1 MKKLAIGIIF
11 LGLMFLVCANQVEAN
26 WWIFGDEE
34 NLPEI
39 TSLFLGGVDITGMG
53 ARELVLD
60 NSNLE
65 AGNVMVKGF
74 AAKGGALLAI
84 AKISL
89 DGGQTWKEVGI
100 EGGRFFYQFAPEA
113 DREYKPQFKVI
124 DTEGEESDIR
134 DLPQFTL
141 IYKPVDLYEVLKQTL
156 QEMIEAYAF
165 KNLPRFSRYIS
176 DYFRGDRFALEEA
189 IESDFT
195 KYDNINID
203 VTVQQVIKSGNEV
216 AVNFEF
222 NWYGIKKSDGSIL
235 SPARGSAHYIFQQE
249 EGGYKL
255 LAMASPII
263 FGVSEASQVDTGEPG
278 SAVDDTATTFQDE
291 DTTTTTTTTTESL
304 ATYSASIIEWGTADQ
319 RLDFSTQSVV
329 TGAGGDIQYGVGAP
343 MIYCVPIGGSV
354 YINDLGTGSLDDFSE
369 APEDTD
375 PGWDNA
381 HLTPT
386 VGHTYAVKTS
396 EGNYGL
402 FEVTAFVDN
411 PGGTLD
417 VDYKYQPDGTRDMP

>member
-1 MKKLAIGIIF
+1 MKKLVIGIIF
-11 LGLMFLVCANQVEAN
+11 LGLMFLVCANQAEAKG
-26 WWIFGDEE
+26 WLFGDEE

-39 TSLFLGGVDITGMG
+39 TSLFLGGVEITGMG
-53 ARELVLD
+53 AKELVLD

-65 AGNVMVKGF
+65 AGNVMIRGF
-74 AAKGGALLAI
+74 VAKAGVPLAM

-89 DGGQTWKEVGI
+89 DGGQAWEEVGI

-124 DTEGEESDIR
+124 DTEGGESDIR
-134 DLPQFTL
+134 DLPRFAL
-141 IYKPVDLYEVLKQTL
+141 IYKPVDLIEVLEQTL
-156 QEMIEAYAF
+156 QEMIEAYVF

-195 KYDNINID
+195 RYDNINID

-216 AVNFEF
+216 AVDFEF

-235 SPARGSAHYIFQQE
+235 SPARGSTHYIFQQE

-263 FGVSEASQVDTGEPG
+263 FGISEASQVDTGEPG
-278 SAVDDTATTFQDE
+278 SAVDDTATTFQTE
-291 DTTTTTTTTTESL
+291 DTTTTTTPESL
-304 ATYSASIIEWGTADQ
+304 TTYSASIIEWGTADQ

-329 TGAGGDIQYGVGAP
+329 TGSGGDIQYGIATP
-343 MIYCVPIGGSV
+343 KIYCVPLGGSV

-369 APEDTD
+369 APEDAD
-375 PGWDNA
+375 PGWENVE
-381 HLTPT
+381 LSPT
-386 VGHTYAVKTS
+386 AGRTYAVKTS

-411 PGGTLD
+411 PGGALD
-417 VDYKYQPDGTRDMP
+417 VDYKYQSDGTRDMP